1 MKLKD
6 GFVSHELDGENIVIN
21 VKKDQFSGI
30 IRTNETAAFIF
41 DCLKQ
46 DTTIEEI
53 TNKLVNE
60 YENAKYDEVY
70 KDVEEVINKL
80 REINALDD

>member
-6 GFVSHELDGENIVIN
+6 GFVSHELDGENIIVN

-30 IRTNETAAFIF
+30 IRTNETATFIF
-41 DCLKQ
+41 DCLKEN
-46 DTTIEEI
+46 TTIEEI

-60 YENAKYDEVY
+60 YENVKYEDVY

-80 REINALDD
+80 KEIDAFDE